1 MGSRGYTAVECLL
14 AVTVIA
20 ICMTMTCFRIR
31 PIAVKQETENAI
43 NDIVMDQYQ
52 AVVDCERKDNDYT
65 GFNRKGNVHQ
75 RDTVYIDDVAVIISL
90 GTGRIYVQE

>member
-1 MGSRGYTAVECLL
+1 MNRGYTAVECLL

-31 PIAVKQETENAI
+31 PIAIRQETEDAI

-52 AVVDCERKDNDYT
+52 AVVQCERRDNSYT

-75 RDTVYIDDVAVIISL
+75 RDTVYINDVAVIISL
-90 GTGRIYVQE
+90 GTGRIYEEE